1 MSNPLETG
9 VQVRLM
15 ASVGRLLSLFHANYK
30 VNLCNDLFRCLDGAL
45 LSSEDNTLESSGSDP
60 SKNVDKG
67 TTEVFYW
74 PTWKEHVVFYWSS

>member
-30 VNLCNDLFRCLDGAL
+30 VKYNLCNDLLRCLDGAL

-60 SKNVDKG
+60 SRNVDR
-67 TTEVFYW
+67 VFCR
-74 PTWKEHVVFYWSS
+74 PTWKEHVVYYWSS